1 MQVIAKHPLVTNP
14 QRGLSTLSIPI
25 QKIYENSET
34 HGFIKDFAVWDFKN
48 PYKSSPS
55 PLAAYSPDRA
65 GGVSPDASVNGNM
78 GAPRR
83 FSTHGLS
90 LDDLLVSPDQEIA
103 SIPEGGELQMWRV
116 ENFKLVPVTEK
127 KIGQFY
133 SSDCYV
139 IQYQIKG
146 ADGKKEVMI
155 YFWLGSHS
163 TSDDKAAAAVQAKD
177 LDEKLGH
184 TATQVKV
191 VEGREPIHFRTLFK
205 GLLVIHRRG
214 KVSGYKE
221 KSANWR
227 SSIQCTALYQ
237 VHGSQALATYATQVQ
252 VMASSLNSADCFVL
266 VAPTSVFLWLGNST
280 SKPERTAA
288 EEIANV
294 FVAHHWMYVTLEII
308 VEGEETYD
316 FWEQIGGQM
325 EYAHDR
331 DPIDYRTQYSEA
343 RLFHCTSLTGESLRV
358 EEVEPPPLFNASSL
372 YL

>member
-1 MQVIAKHPLVTNP
+1 MTPEFVILRLV
-14 QRGLSTLSIPI
+14 
-25 QKIYENSET
+25 IYVDKT
-34 HGFIKDFAVWDFKN
+34 PGAFKRVC
-48 PYKSSPS
+48 KFGSS
-55 PLAAYSPDRA
+55 R
-65 GGVSPDASVNGNM
+65 
-78 GAPRR
+78 
-83 FSTHGLS
+83 
-90 LDDLLVSPDQEIA
+90 LLVESSLFAAVYEDRKG
-103 SIPEGGELQMWRV
+103 SFHDVDVG
-116 ENFKLVPVTEK
+116 LVPVTEK

-205 GLLVIHRRG
+205 GLLVVHRRG

-266 VAPTSVFLWLGNST
+266 VAPMFPL
-280 SKPERTAA
+280 
-288 EEIANV
+288 
-294 FVAHHWMYVTLEII
+294 TLAS
-308 VEGEETYD
+308 GETPP
-316 FWEQIGGQM
+316 
-325 EYAHDR
+325 AL
-331 DPIDYRTQYSEA
+331 S
-343 RLFHCTSLTGESLRV
+343 GE
-358 EEVEPPPLFNASSL
+358 
-372 YL
+372 

>member
-1 MQVIAKHPLVTNP
+1 M
-14 QRGLSTLSIPI
+14 
-25 QKIYENSET
+25 
-34 HGFIKDFAVWDFKN
+34 
-48 PYKSSPS
+48 
-55 PLAAYSPDRA
+55 AAYSPDRA
-65 GGVSPDASVNGNM
+65 ASPDNSVNGSI
-78 GAPRR
+78 GALRR

-90 LDDLLVSPDQEIA
+90 LDDLLVSPAREVV
-103 SIPEGGELQMWRV
+103 SVPEGELQMWRV
-116 ENFKLVPVTEK
+116 ENFKLVAVPEK

-139 IQYQIKG
+139 IQYRTKG
-146 ADGKKEVMI
+146 PEGKVEVMI

-214 KVSGYKE
+214 KISGYKE

-227 SSIQCTALYQ
+227 NSIQCTALYQ
-237 VHGSQALATYATQVQ
+237 VHGSQALATYATQVP

-266 VAPTSVFLWLGNST
+266 VAPSSVFLWLGGST
-280 SKPERTAA
+280 SEPERNAA

-294 FVAHHWMYVTLEII
+294 FVSNHWMYVTLEI
-308 VEGEETYD
+308 VMEGEEPYD
-316 FWEQIGGQM
+316 FWDQIGGQM

-343 RLFHCTSLTGESLRV
+343 RLFHCSSLTGESLRV
-358 EEVEPPPLFNASSL
+358 EEVRGISKLSCLRN
-372 YL
+372 